1 MQSSRQSSGQHS
13 VSESDDLSLTKL
25 ESLNEFEGS
34 NNGLE
39 GDGPRERSFSAFEIT
54 RLLWMHRGVV
64 LRGTLWTLLAFTL
77 IAFLI
82 PKKYTATTRLMPPDY
97 GSNLQMTLALPAL
110 SDSASS
116 GTAAAGGSIMGL
128 ASQLLGLNT
137 SGDLFVGVLQ
147 SQSVEDRIIQK
158 FNLMDVYSVRHI
170 EDARDALEDRTEIT
184 IKRSGIINL
193 SVEDKSRER
202 STEIARMYVAELDR
216 ALAMVNTSAAHRERV
231 FIEGRLKDVK
241 QGLDAT
247 VKEFAAFSSQNAAID
262 VPEQAKAM
270 VGAAAELQAQLI
282 AAQSEVKGLQEIY
295 TENNVR
301 VKALKAHV
309 NELER
314 QLNKFGGKD
323 VNLTRDTSLAATELY
338 PSIRQ
343 LPLLG
348 VKYLDLYRR
357 TKINEGVY
365 EFLTKEFE
373 IARVQEAREIPT
385 VQVLDVA
392 VVPDK
397 KSSPHRLLIMLAGLF
412 LGFIGSGGWVIG
424 MTLWEDADDSDP
436 RKVLVADIYHT
447 AKRYTWDTQFWQT
460 QRRRVRDLAAR
471 FSKDSSTKASDFPE

>member
-1 MQSSRQSSGQHS
+1 MMQSSRQSSGQRS
-13 VSESDDLSLTKL
+13 VTESEDLSLTKL
-25 ESLNEFEGS
+25 ESLTEFETS
-34 NNGLE
+34 DNGVE
-39 GDGPRERSFSAFEIT
+39 ADEPGTPPRRSFSAFEVT
-54 RLLWMHRGVV
+54 RLLWMHRGIV
-64 LRGTLWTLLAFTL
+64 LRGTLGTLLAFIV

-158 FNLMDVYSVRHI
+158 FNLMDVYSAPYI
-170 EDARDALEDRTEIT
+170 EDARDALEERTEIT
-184 IKRSGIINL
+184 IKRSGIINV
-193 SVEDKSRER
+193 SVEDKRRER
-202 STEIARMYVAELDR
+202 ATEIARMYVTELDR
-216 ALAMVNTSAAHRERV
+216 ALAMVNTSAARRERV
-231 FIEGRLKDVK
+231 FIEGRIKEVK
-241 QGLDAT
+241 QELDAT

-309 NELER
+309 AELER

-323 VNLTRDTSLAATELY
+323 VNLSRDSSLAQTELY

-348 VKYLDLYRR
+348 VRYLDLYRH
-357 TKINEGVY
+357 TKIDEGVY

-373 IARVQEAREIPT
+373 IAKVQEARELPT

-412 LGFIGSGGWVIG
+412 LGFIGSGSWIMAKTV
-424 MTLWEDADDSDP
+424 WEDTDEEDP
-436 RKVLVADIYHT
+436 RKILATDICR
-447 AKRYTWDTQFWQT
+447 ALRRRTWDTKFGQKCRQKFLRVATQF
-460 QRRRVRDLAAR
+460 RG
-471 FSKDSSTKASDFPE
+471 

>member
-1 MQSSRQSSGQHS
+1 MQSARQASGQHAFR
-13 VSESDDLSLTKL
+13 EHDDLSLGKL
-25 ESLNEFEGS
+25 DALNGFTDTE
-34 NNGLE
+34 NGVA
-39 GDGPRERSFSAFEIT
+39 PPPSTAVRSFTAFEVT
-54 RLLWMHRGVV
+54 RLLWLNRRAV

-77 IAFLI
+77 LAFAI
-82 PKKYTATTRLMPPDY
+82 PKKYKAITRLMPPDY

-116 GTAAAGGSIMGL
+116 STGGAGGSIMGL

-158 FNLMDVYSVRHI
+158 FNLMDVYSARHI
-170 EDARDALEDRTEIT
+170 EDARDELEARTDIT
-184 IKRSGIINL
+184 IKRSGIIDI

-202 STEIARMYVAELDR
+202 ATEIAKMYVAELDR
-216 ALAMVNTSAAHRERV
+216 SLATVNTSAAHRERV
-231 FIEGRLKDVK
+231 FIEGRLKEVK
-241 QGLDAT
+241 QELDGT

-282 AAQSEVKGLQEIY
+282 AAQSEIKGLQQIY

-301 VKALKAHV
+301 IKALKAHV
-309 NELER
+309 AELER
-314 QLNKFGGKD
+314 QMDKFGGKNVD
-323 VNLTRDTSLAATELY
+323 LSRDSSLSSSELY

-357 TKINEGVY
+357 TKIDERVY

-373 IARVQEAREIPT
+373 IAKVQEAREVPT
-385 VQVLDVA
+385 VQVLDTA
-392 VVPDK
+392 IVPDK
-397 KSSPHRLLIMLAGLF
+397 KSSPHRLIIMLGGLIFGF
-412 LGFIGSGGWVIG
+412 LGSASLVIG
-424 MTLWEDADDSDP
+424 KTIWEDANDEDP
-436 RKVLVADIYHT
+436 RKILAGEMYRALRNRTWDSRLAKKLRQRLGSSVFL
-447 AKRYTWDTQFWQT
+447 KRYS
-460 QRRRVRDLAAR
+460 A
-471 FSKDSSTKASDFPE
+471 